1 MKTKQ
6 ILELVIRDFQN
17 DWECEDEKDEGLDY
31 YADLIDEKKDGVIQN
46 LFYEIKLL
54 KEMLRDIEDTY
65 SDVIEFED
73 WQKELFKTKQIYE
86 KNKQTTKQES

>member
-73 WQKELFKTKQIYE
+73 WQKELFKTK
-86 KNKQTTKQES
+86 